1 MCVCVVQVREGKRT
15 QIVAVGAE
23 AVTNAVL
30 AVGNARL
37 FLEQNGMDIKV
48 CANTHRHAHTHTH
61 THTHF
66 KHI

>member
-1 MCVCVVQVREGKRT
+1 MREAKRT
-15 QIVAVGAE
+15 QVVAVGAE

-48 CANTHRHAHTHTH
+48 S
-61 THTHF
+61 
-66 KHI
+66 